1 MRWNKRMNNSDL
13 FANEKVKLR
22 LIQLDYEYKEKFK
35 VNNPSELVVVKQNFE
50 EDVRRI
56 YMEETHQRLS
66 DQVEIFTSIEIIK
79 NNKEL
84 KESIRNS
91 GYDGTAI
98 YIEDKENKVN
108 QLHIISQGSQEQED
122 WLYNGFGLFLGM
134 DYSQYEATR
143 EFTQETKNM
152 ISNTDTL
159 KTYAMGHSLANN
171 NQIMVQLIDGQFNGV
186 YGVNGAQVSIDH
198 LLLADRKLYRYIEA
212 STSKSLGEID
222 SIPTELL
229 KEKIIKYYEDKGVT
243 ANITQRISYD
253 DPLYGVSGKADF
265 ITFGEVSMID
275 TNPNVEGIRSIIDS
289 IPDEDVRKIQTY
301 LQQYTA
307 DYQSGG
313 LNGFLKAAT
322 GIDLDLI
329 ESIKEADGFLN
340 KMKTAYSR
348 RDELFSMRNKVLKN
362 LPVFLEMFHLVMD
375 NSGGFIDHLEKNGY
389 MDEETKVKV
398 KTELN
403 HLNKYVSEVEAQ
415 FKRLQDED
423 LTIFDIVDV
432 VINIADYISKIKK
445 SYSALLEELEGPLHD
460 IVEGHGILPILNALS
475 AGGQIS
481 YKKGDL
487 YYSGQNASGS
497 VIKWNISSAVRM
509 YQKGLKMV
517 EDIEQTIRMY
527 EQVYRQEI
535 EDDFRRRKQALL
547 SEIHHME
554 ENPSQ
559 YAWEFPFNLGYGS
572 KLEKIHVHEAF
583 YTGALPNNQG
593 IIVELR
599 KQAEE
604 KRKFIKE
611 IRSSVEEFFKQ
622 EQRITELFDLG
633 V

>member
-1 MRWNKRMNNSDL
+1 MSNQDL
-13 FANEKVKLR
+13 FLNEKVKLR
-22 LIQLDYEYKEKFK
+22 LIQLEYDYKERFK
-35 VNNPSELVVVKQNFE
+35 VKNQDELKLVKDNFE
-50 EDVRRI
+50 TDVRRI
-56 YMEETHQRLS
+56 YLEETFQKLP
-66 DQVEIFTSIEIIK
+66 ENIKIYTSHELIKQNKNIEA
-79 NNKEL
+79 
-84 KESIRNS
+84 SIWQS

-98 YIEDKENKVN
+98 YIEENENQIN
-108 QLHIISQGSQEQED
+108 QLHIISQGSQEQKD

-134 DYSQYEATR
+134 DKGQYRAAR
-143 EFTQETKNM
+143 EFTIEAKKR
-152 ISNTDTL
+152 TDHTSEL

-171 NQIMVQLIDGQFNGV
+171 NQILVQLIDGQFDGV
-186 YGVNGAQVSIDH
+186 YGVNGAQVSVDH
-198 LLLADRKLYRYIEA
+198 ILFADDKLARYIRKS
-212 STSKSLGEID
+212 STEYPNID
-222 SIPTELL
+222 SIPPDLL

-289 IPDEDVRKIQTY
+289 IPDKDVRKIQTY

-329 ESIKEADGFLN
+329 ESIKEADGFFN
-340 KMKTAYSR
+340 KVKTTNSR
-348 RDELFSMRNKVLKN
+348 RDEIFTMVNKVSKN

-375 NSGGFIDHLEKNGY
+375 NSGGFIDHLEKSGY
-389 MDEETKVKV
+389 MNNETKVKV
-398 KTELN
+398 KTEIN
-403 HLNKYVSEVEAQ
+403 HLNEYVSEIEAQ
-415 FKRLQDED
+415 FKRLKDED
-423 LTIFDIVDV
+423 LNIFDIVDV
-432 VINIADYISKIKK
+432 VKNIADYINKIKK
-445 SYSALLEELEGPLHD
+445 SYRTLLEELEGPLHD

-475 AGGQIS
+475 AGEQIS

-509 YQKGLKMV
+509 YQKGLKIV
-517 EDIEQTIRMY
+517 EDIDQTIRMY
-527 EQVYRQEI
+527 EQVFRQEI
-535 EDDFRRRKQALL
+535 DDDFRRKKQTLL

-559 YAWEFPFNLGYGS
+559 YAAKFPFILGYAS

-604 KRKFIKE
+604 KRKFIRQ

>member
-1 MRWNKRMNNSDL
+1 MSNNQDL
-13 FANEKVKLR
+13 FFNEKVKLR
-22 LIQLDYEYKEKFK
+22 IIQLEYDYKERFK
-35 VNNPSELVVVKQNFE
+35 VKDQTELGKVK
-50 EDVRRI
+50 EDFVAEVRRI
-56 YMEETHQRLS
+56 YIEETFQKLPA
-66 DQVEIFTSIEIIK
+66 DIEIFTSNEVIK
-79 NNKEL
+79 QSKRLEV
-84 KESIRNS
+84 SFRQS

-98 YIEDKENKVN
+98 YLQSKGSEIN
-108 QLHIISQGSQEQED
+108 QLHIISQGSQEKED
-122 WLYNGFGLFLGM
+122 WLYNGFGIFLGM
-134 DYSQYEATR
+134 DKNQYEVAKI
-143 EFTQETKNM
+143 FTDKVKQKVGNQ
-152 ISNTDTL
+152 TDL
-159 KTYAMGHSLANN
+159 KLYAMGHSLANN
-171 NQIMVQLIDGQFNGV
+171 NQVMVQLIDNQFDGV
-186 YGVNGAQVSIDH
+186 YGVNGAQVSVDH
-198 LLLADRKLYRYIEA
+198 LLYADYKLMRYIKKLYPEYPN
-212 STSKSLGEID
+212 ID
-222 SIPTELL
+222 SIPPDLL

-275 TNPNVEGIRSIIDS
+275 TNPNVGGIRSIIDS
-289 IPDEDVRKIQTY
+289 IPDKDVRKIQTY

-329 ESIKEADGFLN
+329 ESIKEADGFFN
-340 KMKTAYSR
+340 KVKTANSR
-348 RDELFSMRNKVLKN
+348 RDEIFTMVNKVSKN

-375 NSGGFIDHLEKNGY
+375 NSGGFIDHLEKSGY
-389 MDEETKVKV
+389 MNNETKVKI
-398 KTELN
+398 KTEIN
-403 HLNKYVSEVEAQ
+403 HLNEYVSEIEAQ
-415 FKRLQDED
+415 FKRLKDED
-423 LTIFDIVDV
+423 LNIFDIVDV
-432 VINIADYISKIKK
+432 VKNIADYINKIKK

-475 AGGQIS
+475 TGEQIS

-509 YQKGLKMV
+509 YQKGLKIV
-517 EDIEQTIRMY
+517 EDIDQTIRMY
-527 EQVYRQEI
+527 EQVFRQEI
-535 EDDFRRRKQALL
+535 DDDFRRKKQTLL

-554 ENPSQ
+554 ENPSH
-559 YAWEFPFNLGYGS
+559 YATKFPFILGYAS

-604 KRKFIKE
+604 KRKFIRQ